1 MDTKNIEKEEG
12 KVKFQV
18 VVDAQTFELA
28 VNKVYKSV
36 KSRIQVPGFRKG
48 KAPRQIIEGMY
59 GKNVF
64 YEDAVEDM
72 ALDCFKT
79 GVKETGERTVGDP
92 QISNFD
98 VADDKTLT
106 ISFEA
111 ALYPEVTLGAY
122 KGLEAYRAPVVIS
135 DEDVDKEL
143 EAVRKRNARI
153 LTAERPAQNGD
164 TVNID
169 FDGFKNGKRF
179 EGGKAEGHNLVLGS
193 GSFVNGFEE
202 QLIGAK
208 AGDSLDVNITFPEN
222 YSPELGGADAVFKVK
237 VNAVQETI
245 LPELDDEFAKDVSE
259 FDTLGEYR
267 ESIRKD
273 LQERREEVADN
284 NFRNLLVRKA
294 VENMTVEVPDAMLN
308 QRVNSMM
315 EDAARRCRMQGM
327 TMDHYLQ
334 MMGMNAQMY
343 RSYIRPT
350 ALSDLRTE
358 ILLEKVADVEGLTV
372 SDEEIEQEYAE
383 NAERYGMKADALKE
397 GVPRDIMEND
407 LKMRK
412 ATDLI
417 FENGVPTDKAEGAEE
432 SNASLNSTNEEREKS
447 DGESEAVVEF
457 ADTAKE

>member
-169 FDGFKNGKRF
+169 FDGFS
-179 EGGKAEGHNLVLGS
+179 L
-193 GSFVNGFEE
+193 
-202 QLIGAK
+202 
-208 AGDSLDVNITFPEN
+208 AG
-222 YSPELGGADAVFKVK
+222 
-237 VNAVQETI
+237 
-245 LPELDDEFAKDVSE
+245 
-259 FDTLGEYR
+259 
-267 ESIRKD
+267 
-273 LQERREEVADN
+273 
-284 NFRNLLVRKA
+284 
-294 VENMTVEVPDAMLN
+294 
-308 QRVNSMM
+308 
-315 EDAARRCRMQGM
+315 
-327 TMDHYLQ
+327 
-334 MMGMNAQMY
+334 
-343 RSYIRPT
+343 
-350 ALSDLRTE
+350 
-358 ILLEKVADVEGLTV
+358 
-372 SDEEIEQEYAE
+372 
-383 NAERYGMKADALKE
+383 
-397 GVPRDIMEND
+397 
-407 LKMRK
+407 
-412 ATDLI
+412 
-417 FENGVPTDKAEGAEE
+417 
-432 SNASLNSTNEEREKS
+432 
-447 DGESEAVVEF
+447 
-457 ADTAKE
+457 